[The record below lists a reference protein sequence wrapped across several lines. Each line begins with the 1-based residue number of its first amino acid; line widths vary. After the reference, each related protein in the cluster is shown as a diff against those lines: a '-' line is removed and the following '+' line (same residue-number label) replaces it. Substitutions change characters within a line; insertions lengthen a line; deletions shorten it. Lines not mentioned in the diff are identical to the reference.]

1 MERRK
6 RASCTKEMGMSLT
19 TEYLKEIFDYHD
31 GNLIWRVNKGRSKKG
46 TVAGSLDNKGY
57 MQLKLDQKMY
67 RLHRLI
73 WLWHEREPSEQ
84 LDHIDRNPLNNKI
97 ENLRAATPSMNQWNT
112 CKSDRGVSFHKA
124 SNKWRARIKIHNKE
138 IYLGIFEN
146 FEDARKVREEAARK
160 RWGCR

>member
-1 MERRK
+1 M
-6 RASCTKEMGMSLT
+6 SITTKELR
-19 TEYLKEIFDYHD
+19 ELFDYSD
-31 GNLIWRVNKGRSKKG
+31 GNLIWRVNKHRSKKG
-46 TVAGSLDNKGY
+46 TIAGSKDTKGY
-57 MQLKLDQKMY
+57 MQLKLNQKVY

-73 WLWHEREPSEQ
+73 WLWHGNELPEQ

-112 CKSDRGVSFHKA
+112 YKSDGGVSFHKT

-138 IYLGIFEN
+138 IYLGIYPTIE
-146 FEDARKVREEAARK
+146 EAKKVRDDAARR

>member
-1 MERRK
+1 
-6 RASCTKEMGMSLT
+6 MSIT
-19 TEYLKEIFDYHD
+19 TQTLKEYFDYSD

-46 TVAGSLDNKGY
+46 DIAGSMDSKGY
-57 MQLKLDQKMY
+57 LQIKLNQKVY

-73 WLWHEREPSEQ
+73 WMWHGKELPEQ

-97 ENLRAATPSMNQWNT
+97 ENLREATGSTNQWNT
-112 CKSDRGVSFHKA
+112 SKADGGVSFHKA

-138 IYLGIFEN
+138 IYLGIFSDYEQ
-146 FEDARKVREEAARK
+146 AKQVRDEAARR

>member
-1 MERRK
+1 
-6 RASCTKEMGMSLT
+6 MSIT
-19 TEYLKEIFDYHD
+19 TEILKEYFDYSD

-46 TVAGSLDNKGY
+46 TIAGSKDNKGY
-57 MQLKLDQKMY
+57 LQIKLNQKVY

-73 WLWHEREPSEQ
+73 WLWHGRNLSEQ

-97 ENLRAATPSMNQWNT
+97 ENLREATQSTNQWNT
-112 CKSDRGVSFHKA
+112 SKSDGGVSFHKA

-138 IYLGIFEN
+138 IYLGVFA
-146 FEDARKVREEAARK
+146 DYQQAKQVRDEAARR

>member
-1 MERRK
+1 
-6 RASCTKEMGMSLT
+6 MSIT
-19 TEYLKEIFDYHD
+19 TEILKKYFDYSD

-46 TVAGSLDNKGY
+46 TIAGSKDNKGY
-57 MQLKLDQKMY
+57 LQIKLNQKVY

-73 WLWHEREPSEQ
+73 WLWHGRNLSEQ

-97 ENLRAATPSMNQWNT
+97 ENLREATRSTNQWNT
-112 CKSDRGVSFHKA
+112 SKSDGGVSFHKA

-138 IYLGIFEN
+138 IYLGVFA
-146 FEDARKVREEAARK
+146 DYQQAKQVRDEAARR